1 MTVLD
6 LVAWRRAGWIYAA
19 SITTAGLL
27 GWEQSLVRL
36 ETSKASTW
44 PSSRSTAGWVALFVG
59 MALDRPS
66 SARRIA
72 GLIARKASPR
82 RTRPGPQFRRLTE
95 RLAGGLPPALV
106 VRGEE
111 GWYRHQAGLR
121 VAELAAESGLE
132 VCHRTADPEF
142 RAPAL
147 LDDLAGGA
155 LFSGGRLVLV
165 RGAGELLR
173 KGSRHCSEGAM
184 KAILARIERPGRLH
198 PPRAEHARRRQGGQ
212 GPQRPGA
219 ALQLPQALGHPAAWR
234 PDPRN
239 VELVQW
245 ILGRA
250 RERGLQLKPEQAVY
264 VTAATGNDLAALDG
278 QLERAAQSG
287 EKLEAAVVWDLG
299 PRPGLAEK
307 LVDGQAARAVMG
319 LESLF
324 RGGFVGKDGGG
335 EGRPWSPCSAR
346 RFGRR
351 ARRSP
356 WRAVGDRPL
365 GEPPSA

>member
-1 MTVLD
+1 M
-6 LVAWRRAGWIYAA
+6 
-19 SITTAGLL
+19 
-27 GWEQSLVRL
+27 
-36 ETSKASTW
+36 
-44 PSSRSTAGWVALFVG
+44 
-59 MALDRPS
+59 
-66 SARRIA
+66 
-72 GLIARKASPR
+72 ARKASSAKDPA
-82 RTRPGPQFRRLTE
+82 PDLEFRRLTE
-95 RLAGGLPPALV
+95 RLASGLPPALV

-132 VCHRTADPEF
+132 VCRHDTADPEF

-173 KGSRHCSEGAM
+173 KGSRHYSEGAM
-184 KAILARIERPGRLH
+184 KAILARIERPGEGCILLDAPSMRADGKVAKALNAQELLFSFRKLWDT
-198 PPRAEHARRRQGGQ
+198 PP
-212 GPQRPGA
+212 P
-219 ALQLPQALGHPAAWR
+219 WR

-264 VTAATGNDLAALDG
+264 VAAATGNDLAALDG

-287 EKLEAAVVWDLG
+287 EKLEAAVVWD
-299 PRPGLAEK
+299 PGASPWALAEK

-324 RGGFVGKDGGG
+324 RGGFVGKDGRRESSPEALVAMLGPAVSGKAREALAVARSGG
-335 EGRPWSPCSAR
+335 PPRSGSPRQREAVAAR
-346 RFGRR
+346 VQLRSEDAWARLVADAAGLERR
-351 ARRSP
+351 ARSGP
-356 WRAVGDRPL
+356 AVGVNDWTAFALRWRL
-365 GEPPSA
+365 EPARRR